1 MGTHPPPSPRRL
13 HRLVEEL
20 EEVGLVLD
28 GSEPWHEVAVVEV
41 DYALRPAVHERRV
54 PTYGAIV
61 APTTDPAVWEDATD
75 LRIARRAVGGTRTSA
90 ARTFADGRASWLLRP
105 GGVGGGPPGPVGAG
119 RGIDAADD
127 EWVVFD
133 RPASSERDLVVLS
146 EAMGAVVVQR
156 HAAGIVRVVGDFGV
170 LRWNGMT
177 WRHEPLV
184 TSWLDVVEA
193 CTLPSHRPVI
203 ETLLE
208 FAVHDLGSRGI
219 GATLVHG
226 PDLERTALFDHRL
239 PTPPPLQVGRA
250 SDLAPLRHA
259 LAQVDGAALF
269 ATDGTLRHIGV
280 RLVPSAR
287 AEAEVDGFRGTR
299 HTSAR
304 RYSADDPG
312 ATVVVVS
319 EDGPVTVMRAGKVRG
334 ASAAP

>member
-1 MGTHPPPSPRRL
+1 MGAHPVPSPQRL
-13 HRLVEEL
+13 SRLVEEL

-28 GSEPWHEVAVVEV
+28 GSELWHEVAVAEI

-54 PTYGAIV
+54 PAYGSIV
-61 APTTDPAVWEDATD
+61 APTTDPGGWEAGTE
-75 LRIARRAVGGTRTSA
+75 LRIARRAVGDTHPGA
-90 ARTFADGRASWLLRP
+90 ARLFADGRASWLLRA
-105 GGVGGGPPGPVGAG
+105 VDG
-119 RGIDAADD
+119 RRDARVDGD
-127 EWVVFD
+127 EWAVFD
-133 RPASSERDLVVLS
+133 RPAGSERDLVVLA
-146 EAMGAVVVQR
+146 EVMGAVVVQR
-156 HAAGIVRVVGDFGV
+156 HPTGTVRVVGDFGV

-184 TSWLDVVEA
+184 SSWLDVVEA
-193 CTLPSHRPVI
+193 CTTPADRPVI

-208 FAVHDLGSRGI
+208 IAVHDLGSRGI

-226 PDLERTALFDHRL
+226 PDESLAASFEHRL
-239 PTPPPLQVGRA
+239 PTPPPLEVRHA
-250 SDLAPLRHA
+250 TDLAPLRHA

-269 ATDGTLRHIGV
+269 DRDGTLRHIGV

-312 ATVVVVS
+312 ATVIVVS
-319 EDGPVTVMRAGKVRG
+319 EDGPVTVMRGGKVRG
-334 ASAAP
+334 ASVAP